1 MSEENPPAV
10 VDAVTGPWLKY
21 RHLMLGFCTV
31 GAFLLLLGQAI
42 IPALAS
48 PIMTTVGIGNS
59 EFGFALTLMWAS
71 YSLTQF
77 PSGIIS
83 DQIGHKTLL
92 IIGLAGIAL
101 GFGLLGIDLTYIAF
115 LTATV
120 AIGIGGGTFTMVRF
134 RFLSYLFAENK
145 GRALGISGGL
155 SNLAGVVGPAM
166 VPFLVA
172 AASWQP
178 IFLVLTGL
186 ALLLGLLFHVTVA
199 EPLAF
204 EIRGLT
210 GRFWDSI
217 DQISS
222 VQIVAMTL
230 VSGLYSLSAQ
240 AMTTFIPLYMS
251 DSKDLSFALAG
262 TMLSMYYLA
271 GTVIRPV
278 SGWLSDRTNRRLLS
292 IASLLSSGLLL
303 ALLVV
308 LANEVVLIIALFALF
323 SVTFLSFSVSWD
335 AYFMDIFDDS
345 SMGGSFG
352 LARTAHLLIGSA
364 GPTLVGVGTET
375 IGYDSSFLL
384 LSAIVLLAAAIAV
397 IFVE

>member
-1 MSEENPPAV
+1 MSEENKSAL
-10 VDAVTGPWLKY
+10 VDAVTGPRIKY

-48 PIMTTVGIGNS
+48 PIMAAVGIGNS

-92 IIGLAGIAL
+92 ITGLVGISF

-115 LTATV
+115 ITATV
-120 AIGIGGGTFTMVRF
+120 SIGIGGGTFTMVRF
-134 RFLSYLFAENK
+134 RFLSHLFAENK
-145 GRALGISGGL
+145 GHALGISGGL
-155 SNLAGVVGPAM
+155 SNLAGVVGPAA

-178 IFLVLTGL
+178 IFFVLTGFTLLL
-186 ALLLGLLFHVTVA
+186 ALLFHTTVA

-204 EIRGLT
+204 EIRGFT
-210 GRFWDSI
+210 GRFCDSI

-222 VQIVAMTL
+222 VRIVAMTL

-251 DSKDLSFALAG
+251 ESKELSFALAG
-262 TMLSMYYLA
+262 MMLSTYYLA

-278 SGWLSDRTNRRLLS
+278 SGWLSDRTDRRRLS
-292 IASLLSSGLLL
+292 ITSLLSSGLLL

-308 LANEVVLIIALFALF
+308 FADEITLIVALFALF
-323 SVTFLSFSVSWD
+323 SITFLSFSVSWD

-375 IGYDSSFLL
+375 IGYDGSFLL
-384 LSAIVLLAAAIAV
+384 LSATVLLAAVIAV
-397 IFVE
+397 IFVD